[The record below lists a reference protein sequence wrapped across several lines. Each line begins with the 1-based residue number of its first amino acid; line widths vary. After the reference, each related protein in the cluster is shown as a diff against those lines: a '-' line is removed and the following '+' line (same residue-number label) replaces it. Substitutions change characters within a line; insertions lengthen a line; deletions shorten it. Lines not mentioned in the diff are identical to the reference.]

1 MTTTHFRT
9 CNLCE
14 AMCGLDIKVVDSEI
28 TSIAGDKNDAFS
40 RGHICPKAVAMK
52 DIYNDPNR
60 LKTPVRRTADGWE
73 GISWAAAF
81 SEIIEKT
88 QQIQAKYGNNA
99 VGVYQGNPSIHNLGT
114 TLNSANFF
122 RLLKTKNMFSAT
134 SADQL
139 PHHFAAWQM
148 FGHPLLMPIPDID
161 RTDFWLIFGGNPIAS
176 NGSIMSSPD
185 VAHRLAAIQQR
196 GGKVIVVD
204 PRRTETADKSTAHFF
219 IRPNADVFLLLALI
233 HVVFAEKGVNLGKNA
248 DYTEGVALL
257 EKCVADFSPEAVA
270 AVTGIKAVAIR
281 RLAHDF
287 RTAKSAVCYGRV
299 GVSTQTFGTLSQW
312 LINALNVITD
322 NCDSEGGAMFT
333 APAFEILRKS
343 KAETLFNRWKSRVRG
358 LPEFMSELP
367 VAAMAEEM
375 LTEGEGQI
383 KALITS
389 CGNPV
394 LSVSNGQKM
403 DKALENLDFMVSID
417 IYVNETSRH
426 AHIILPPATGL
437 EVAHYDVT
445 FHALAI
451 RNTAKYS
458 PPLFDKGADS
468 KYDWEIFQE
477 LAHRFKG
484 ETRDFQGQAPETVLD
499 FGLQA
504 GRYKISLQQLKDSPH
519 GLDFGALQPCF
530 PQRLF
535 TEDKKINLAPTLLV
549 DDLARA
555 QKYLADF
562 QAQQPTPDSQNPKP
576 DNRNQE
582 YPLILIG
589 RRHLRDNNSWMH
601 NSERLVKGR
610 NRCTLLIHP
619 KDAQALKIDNQQ
631 IVKVSSRVGTVE
643 LPVELTDSMM
653 QGVVCMP
660 HGYGHGRANVRL
672 DVARKHAG
680 VSVNDLTDEYVLDDL
695 TGNAAFSN
703 VAVRVISNVIEI

>member
-14 AMCGLDIKVVDSEI
+14 AMCGLEIKVVNNDI

-60 LKTPVRRTADGWE
+60 LKTPVRRTAEGWE
-73 GISWAAAF
+73 SISWDAAF

-88 QQIQAKYGNNA
+88 HQIQAKYGHNA

-114 TLNSANFF
+114 ALNSANFF

-185 VAHRLAAIQQR
+185 VAHRLAAIRQR

-219 IRPNADVFLLLALI
+219 IRPNADVYLLLALI
-233 HVVFAEKGVNLGKNA
+233 HVVFAEKGVKMGKNA
-248 DYTEGVALL
+248 DYTEGVNLL
-257 EKCVADFSPEAVA
+257 EKCVLDYSPEAVA
-270 AVTGIKAVAIR
+270 DATGIAAADIR

-287 RTAKSAVCYGRV
+287 MAAKSAVCYGRV
-299 GVSTQTFGTLSQW
+299 GVSTQSFGTLSQW
-312 LINALNVITD
+312 LINALNVVTD
-322 NCDSEGGAMFT
+322 NCDREGGAMFT
-333 APAFEILRKS
+333 APAFDILRKS

-358 LPEFMSELP
+358 LPEFMGELP

-383 KALITS
+383 KALFTS

-394 LSVSNGQKM
+394 LSVPNGQKM

-417 IYVNETSRH
+417 IYINETSRH

-437 EVAHYDVT
+437 EVPHYDVT
-445 FHALAI
+445 FHVLAI

-458 PPLFDKGADS
+458 PPLFDKCNES

-484 ETRDFQGQAPETVLD
+484 ETGDFQGQAPETALD

-504 GRYKISLQQLKDSPH
+504 GRYKISLQQLKDNPH
-519 GLDFGALQPCF
+519 GLDFGALQPAF

-535 TEDKKINLAPTLLV
+535 TEDKKINLAPALLV
-549 DDLARA
+549 EDLERARLYLQKNKA
-555 QKYLADF
+555 QTLEND
-562 QAQQPTPDSQNPKP
+562 TPQ
-576 DNRNQE
+576 
-582 YPLILIG
+582 YPFILIG

-619 KDAQALKIDNQQ
+619 KDAQALNIDNQQ
-631 IVKVSSRVGTVE
+631 VVKVSSRVGTIE

-672 DVARKHAG
+672 DVARQHAG
-680 VSVNDLTDEYVLDDL
+680 VSVNDLTDEYVLDEL

-703 VAVRVISNVIEI
+703 VAVRIG

>member
-1 MTTTHFRT
+1 MNKTHFRT

-14 AMCGLDIKVVDSEI
+14 AMCGLEIRVVNNEI

-52 DIYNDPNR
+52 DIYSDPNR

-73 GISWAAAF
+73 AISWESAF

-88 QQIQAKYGNNA
+88 RKIQAKYGNNA
-99 VGVYQGNPSIHNLGT
+99 VAVYQGNPSIHNLGT

-185 VAHRLAAIQQR
+185 VAHRLAAIRQR
-196 GGKVIVVD
+196 GGKVIVID
-204 PRRTETADKSTAHFF
+204 PRRTETADKSTEHFF

-233 HVVFAEKGVNLGKNA
+233 HVIFEEKGVDLGKNA
-248 DYTEGVALL
+248 DYTEGVLLL
-257 EKCVADFSPEAVA
+257 EKCVSDFSPEAVA
-270 AVTGIKAVAIR
+270 DITGIAAVDIR
-281 RLAHDF
+281 RLAYAF
-287 RTAKSAVCYGRV
+287 KAAKSAVCYGRV
-299 GVSTQTFGTLSQW
+299 GVSTQSFGTLSQW
-312 LINALNVITD
+312 LINALNVVTN
-322 NCDSEGGAMFT
+322 NCDREGGAMFT

-343 KAETLFNRWKSRVRG
+343 KAETIFNRWQSRVRG

-367 VAAMAEEM
+367 VAAMAEEI
-375 LTEGEGQI
+375 LTAGEGQI
-383 KALITS
+383 KALFTS

-394 LSVSNGQKM
+394 LSVPNGQKM
-403 DKALENLDFMVSID
+403 DIALENLDFMVSID
-417 IYVNETSRH
+417 IYINETSRH
-426 AHIILPPATGL
+426 AHIILPTATGL
-437 EVAHYDVT
+437 ETAHYDVT

-458 PPLFDKGADS
+458 PPLFEKSDNA

-484 ETRDFQGQAPETVLD
+484 ETDDFKAVPPEMTLD
-499 FGLQA
+499 FGLKM
-504 GRYKISLQQLKDSPH
+504 GRYKTSLQALIDHPH
-519 GLDFGALQPCF
+519 GLDFGALQPSF
-530 PQRLF
+530 PERLF
-535 TEDKKINLAPTLLV
+535 TDDKKINLAPALLV
-549 DDLARA
+549 ADLERARQYLDNYAA
-555 QKYLADF
+555 QNGENSPSRF
-562 QAQQPTPDSQNPKP
+562 VGTSSQ
-576 DNRNQE
+576 
-582 YPLILIG
+582 YPLALIG

-601 NSERLVKGR
+601 NSERLVRGR
-610 NRCTLLIHP
+610 NRCTLLMHP
-619 KDAQALKIDNQQ
+619 KDAQALNVNNQDV
-631 IVKVSSRVGTVE
+631 VKVSSRVGTIE
-643 LPVELTDSMM
+643 LPIECTDSMM

-672 DVARKHAG
+672 DVARQHAG
-680 VSVNDLTDEYVLDDL
+680 VSVNDLTDEEVLDEL

-703 VAVRVISNVIEI
+703 VLVRVEKAA

>member
-1 MTTTHFRT
+1 MTATHFRT

-14 AMCGLDIKVVDSEI
+14 AMCGLEIHVENNVVK
-28 TSIAGDKNDAFS
+28 TIAGDKNDLFS

-52 DIYNDPNR
+52 DIYSDPNR
-60 LKTPVRRTADGWE
+60 LKTPVRRTAEGWQS
-73 GISWAAAF
+73 ISWEEAF
-81 SEIIEKT
+81 VEIVEKT
-88 QQIQAKYGNNA
+88 KAIQEKHGNNA
-99 VGVYQGNPSIHNLGT
+99 VGIYQGNPSIHNWGT

-122 RLLKTKNMFSAT
+122 RLLRTKNMFSAT

-185 VAHRLAAIQQR
+185 VAHRLAAIRQR
-196 GGKVIVVD
+196 GGKVVVVD
-204 PRRTETADKSTAHFF
+204 PRRTETAEKSSSHFF

-233 HVVFAEKGVNLGKNA
+233 HVVFAKNGVKLGKNA
-248 DYTEGVALL
+248 DYTEGSLLL
-257 EKCVADFSPEAVA
+257 EKCVVDFSPEAVSEI
-270 AVTGIKAVAIR
+270 TGIAATDIYGLAI
-281 RLAHDF
+281 DF
-287 RTAKSAVCYGRV
+287 MAAKTAVCYGRV
-299 GVSTQTFGTLSQW
+299 GVSTQSFGTLSQW
-312 LINALNVITD
+312 LINALNVLTG

-343 KAETLFNRWKSRVRG
+343 KAETIFNRWQSRVRG

-367 VAAMAEEM
+367 VAAMAEEV

-383 KALITS
+383 RALFTS

-394 LSVSNGQKM
+394 LSVPNGQKM

-417 IYVNETSRH
+417 IYINETTRH

-437 EVAHYDVT
+437 EISHYDVT

-458 PPLFDKGADS
+458 PPLFDKGENA

-484 ETRDFQGQAPETVLD
+484 ETGDFKPEPPENILD
-499 FGLQA
+499 MGLQF
-504 GRYKISLQQLKDSPH
+504 GRYKISLQQLKDNPH
-519 GLDFGALQPCF
+519 GLDFGALQPSF
-530 PQRLF
+530 PDRLF
-535 TEDKKINLAPTLLV
+535 TENKKINLAPAVLV
-549 DDLARA
+549 ADLERA
-555 QKYLADF
+555 KRYLATSENG
-562 QAQQPTPDSQNPKP
+562 QQKGKFT
-576 DNRNQE
+576 
-582 YPLILIG
+582 LIG

-610 NRCTLLIHP
+610 NRCTLLINS
-619 KDAQALKIDNQQ
+619 KDAASLSVENQEV
-631 IVKVSSRVGTVE
+631 VKVNSRVGSIE

-653 QGVVCMP
+653 RGVVCMP
-660 HGYGHGRANVRL
+660 HGYGHGRANVQL
-672 DVARKHAG
+672 DVARQHAG

-703 VAVRVISNVIEI
+703 VLVSIEKMIVA

>member
-14 AMCGLDIKVVDSEI
+14 AMCGLEIHVENNTI

-60 LKTPVRRTADGWE
+60 LKTPVRRTANGWE
-73 GISWAAAF
+73 AISWEEAF
-81 SEIIEKT
+81 VEIIEKT
-88 QQIQAKYGNNA
+88 KSIQEKYGNNA
-99 VGVYQGNPSIHNLGT
+99 VGVYQGNPSIHNWGT

-122 RLLKTKNMFSAT
+122 RLLRTKNMFSAT
-134 SADQL
+134 STDQL

-148 FGHPLLMPIPDID
+148 FGHSFLLPIPDID

-185 VAHRLAAIQQR
+185 VAHRLAAIRQR

-204 PRRTETADKSTAHFF
+204 PRRTETAEKSSEHFF

-233 HVVFAEKGVNLGKNA
+233 HVVFAKNGVNLGKNG
-248 DYTEGVALL
+248 DFTEGVAEL
-257 EKCVADFSPEAVA
+257 EKLVSDFSPEAVA
-270 AVTGIKAVAIR
+270 EITGVSAAAIQG
-281 RLAHDF
+281 LAEDF
-287 RTAKSAVCYGRV
+287 MAAKSAVCYGRV
-299 GVSTQTFGTLSQW
+299 GVSTQSFGTLCQW
-312 LINALNVITD
+312 LINALNVLTG
-322 NCDSEGGAMFT
+322 NCDREGGAMFT

-343 KAETLFNRWKSRVRG
+343 KAETIFNRWKSRVRG

-367 VAAMAEEM
+367 VAAMAEEV

-383 KALITS
+383 RALITS

-394 LSVSNGQKM
+394 LSVPNGQKM
-403 DKALENLDFMVSID
+403 DIALENLDFMVSID
-417 IYVNETSRH
+417 IYINETTRH

-437 EVAHYDVT
+437 EISHYDIT
-445 FHALAI
+445 FHVLAI

-458 PPLFDKGADS
+458 PPLFEKAEGA

-484 ETRDFQGQAPETVLD
+484 ETGDFKPEPPENTLD
-499 FGLQA
+499 LGLQH
-504 GRYKISLQQLKDSPH
+504 GRYKISLQQLKDNPH

-530 PQRLF
+530 PERLF
-535 TEDKKINLAPTLLV
+535 TDDKKINLVPTLLV
-549 DDLARA
+549 QDLERARA
-555 QKYLADF
+555 FWLTTKK
-562 QAQQPTPDSQNPKP
+562 SVN
-576 DNRNQE
+576 NRPPQ
-582 YPLILIG
+582 YPFALIG

-601 NSERLVKGR
+601 NSERLVRGR

-619 KDAQALKIDNQQ
+619 DDAKLLNIDNQQ
-631 IVKVSSRVGTVE
+631 VVKVSSRIGSVE
-643 LPVELTDSMM
+643 LPAEWSDSMM

-660 HGYGHGRANVRL
+660 HGYGHGRANVKL
-672 DVARKHAG
+672 DVAQKHAG
-680 VSVNDLTDEYVLDDL
+680 VSVNDLTDEQVLDDL

-703 VAVRVISNVIEI
+703 VSVSVELAV

>member
-14 AMCGLDIKVVDSEI
+14 AMCGLEIHVVDNTV
-28 TSIAGDKNDAFS
+28 TSIAGDKNDPFS

-52 DIYNDPNR
+52 DIYSDPNR
-60 LKTPVRRTADGWE
+60 LKTPVRRTTNGWE
-73 GISWAAAF
+73 SISWNAAF
-81 SEIIEKT
+81 TEIVAKMKE
-88 QQIQAKYGNNA
+88 IQAKYGNNA
-99 VGVYQGNPSIHNLGT
+99 VGVYQGNPSIHNWGT

-148 FGHPLLMPIPDID
+148 FGHPLLMPIPDVD
-161 RTDFWLIFGGNPIAS
+161 HTDFWLIFGGNPIAS

-185 VAHRLAAIQQR
+185 IGHRLAAIRQR

-233 HVVFAEKGVNLGKNA
+233 HLIFKEKGVSLGKNA
-248 DYTEGVALL
+248 EYTEGSLLL
-257 EKCVADFSPEAVA
+257 EQCVADYSPEAVA
-270 AVTGIKAVAIR
+270 DITGIAATDIR
-281 RLAHDF
+281 RLAQEF
-287 RTAKSAVCYGRV
+287 MAAKTAVCYGRV
-299 GVSTQTFGTLSQW
+299 GVSTQSFGTLSQW
-312 LINALNVITD
+312 LINALNVITN

-343 KAETLFNRWKSRVRG
+343 KAETMFNRWQSRVRG
-358 LPEFMSELP
+358 LPEFMGELP
-367 VAAMAEEM
+367 VAAMAEEI

-394 LSVSNGQKM
+394 LSVPNGQKM

-417 IYVNETSRH
+417 IYINETSRH
-426 AHIILPPATGL
+426 ANIILPPATGL
-437 EVAHYDVT
+437 ETSHYDIT

-458 PPLFDKGADS
+458 PPLFDKGAES

-484 ETRDFQGQAPETVLD
+484 ETEVFQAQAPETTLD

-504 GRYKISLQQLKDSPH
+504 GRYKIALQTLKDNPH
-519 GLDFGALQPCF
+519 GLDFGALQSCF
-530 PQRLF
+530 PERLF
-535 TEDKKINLAPTLLV
+535 TNDKKINLAPTLLV
-549 DDLARA
+549 QDLARA
-555 QKYLADF
+555 KNHLA
-562 QAQQPTPDSQNPKP
+562 QHKSQNRTPQYFP
-576 DNRNQE
+576 FT
-582 YPLILIG
+582 LIG

-619 KDAQALKIDNQQ
+619 DDAKTLNIDNQQ
-631 IVKVSSRVGTVE
+631 VVKVSSRVGTIE
-643 LPVELTDSMM
+643 LPAELTDSMM
-653 QGVVCMP
+653 RGVVCMP
-660 HGYGHGRANVRL
+660 HGYGHGRANIRL
-672 DVARKHAG
+672 DIAQKHAG
-680 VSVNDLTDEYVLDDL
+680 VSVNDLTDEHVLDDL

-703 VAVRVISNVIEI
+703 VAVRID

>member
-1 MTTTHFRT
+1 MTTIHFRT

-14 AMCGLDIKVVDSEI
+14 AMCGLEIHVVDNAVTRIE
-28 TSIAGDKNDAFS
+28 GDKNDPFS

-52 DIYNDPNR
+52 DIYSDPNR
-60 LKTPVRRTADGWE
+60 LKTPVRRTTNGWE
-73 GISWAAAF
+73 AISWNAAF
-81 SEIIEKT
+81 TEIVAKT
-88 QQIQAKYGNNA
+88 KEIQAKYGNNA
-99 VGVYQGNPSIHNLGT
+99 VGVYQGNPSIHNWGT

-148 FGHPLLMPIPDID
+148 FGHPLLMPIPDVD

-185 VAHRLAAIQQR
+185 IGHRLAAIRQR
-196 GGKVIVVD
+196 GGKVVVVD

-233 HVVFAEKGVNLGKNA
+233 HVVFKEKGVNLGKNA
-248 DYTEGVALL
+248 EYTEGSLLL
-257 EKCVADFSPEAVA
+257 EQCVADYAPEAVA
-270 AVTGIKAVAIR
+270 DITGIAAADIWQ
-281 RLAHDF
+281 LAREF
-287 RTAKSAVCYGRV
+287 MAAKSAVCYGRV
-299 GVSTQTFGTLSQW
+299 GVSTQSFGTLSQW

-322 NCDSEGGAMFT
+322 NSDKEGGAMFT

-343 KAETLFNRWKSRVRG
+343 KAETLFNRWQSRVRG
-358 LPEFMSELP
+358 LPEFMGELP
-367 VAAMAEEM
+367 VAAMAEEI

-383 KALITS
+383 KALMTS

-394 LSVSNGQKM
+394 LSVPNGQKM

-417 IYVNETSRH
+417 IYINETSRH

-437 EVAHYDVT
+437 ETSHYDVT

-458 PPLFDKGADS
+458 PPLFDKGEDS

-477 LAHRFKG
+477 LAHRFKEETNEFKG
-484 ETRDFQGQAPETVLD
+484 ESNDLKEKTNDFKAQAPETVLD
-499 FGLQA
+499 FGLQM
-504 GRYKISLQQLKDSPH
+504 GRYKISLQQLKDNPH

-530 PQRLF
+530 PERLF
-535 TEDKKINLAPTLLV
+535 THDKKINLAPTLLV
-549 DDLARA
+549 QDLARA
-555 QKYLADF
+555 KAYLA
-562 QAQQPTPDSQNPKP
+562 QHKTQKGTPQYFPFT
-576 DNRNQE
+576 
-582 YPLILIG
+582 LIG

-601 NSERLVKGR
+601 NSERLMKGR
-610 NRCTLLIHP
+610 NRCTLLMNP
-619 KDAQALKIDNQQ
+619 ADAKALNIGNQQ
-631 IVKVSSRVGTVE
+631 VVKLSSRIGTIE
-643 LPVELTDSMM
+643 LPAELTDSMM

-672 DVARKHAG
+672 DVAQKHAG
-680 VSVNDLTDEYVLDDL
+680 VSVNDLTDEQVLDEL

-703 VAVRVISNVIEI
+703 VAVRVSH

>member
-1 MTTTHFRT
+1 MTSTHFRT

-14 AMCGLDIKVVDSEI
+14 AMCGLKIQVENDAVK
-28 TSIAGDKNDAFS
+28 SIEGDKNDSFS

-73 GISWAAAF
+73 PISWDDAYT
-81 SEIIEKT
+81 EIVEKT
-88 QQIQAKYGNNA
+88 KAIQAKHGNNA

-114 TLNSANFF
+114 TLNSANLF
-122 RLLKTKNMFSAT
+122 RLLRTKNMFSAT

-148 FGHPLLMPIPDID
+148 FGHPMLLPIPDID
-161 RTDFWLIFGGNPIAS
+161 NTDFWLIFGGNPIAS
-176 NGSIMSSPD
+176 NGSIMSAPD
-185 VAHRLAAIQQR
+185 VAHRLSAIRQR

-204 PRRTETADKSTAHFF
+204 PRRTETADKSSAHFF

-233 HVVFAEKGVNLGKNA
+233 HVVYAKNGVKMDKNA
-248 DYTEGVALL
+248 DYTEGSLEL

-270 AVTGIKAVAIR
+270 AVTGIAAAEIE
-281 RLAHDF
+281 RLATDF
-287 RTAKSAVCYGRV
+287 MAAKTAVCYGRV
-299 GVSTQTFGTLSQW
+299 GVSTQRFGTLCQW
-312 LINALNVITD
+312 LINALNVLTG

-343 KAETLFNRWKSRVRG
+343 KAETIFNRWQSRVRG

-367 VAAMAEEM
+367 VAAMAEEI

-394 LSVSNGQKM
+394 LSVPNGLKM
-403 DKALENLDFMVSID
+403 DKALENLDFMVSFD
-417 IYVNETSRH
+417 IYINETTRH
-426 AHIILPPATGL
+426 AHLILPPATGL
-437 EVAHYDVT
+437 EVSHYDVT
-445 FHALAI
+445 FHVLAI

-458 PPLFDKGADS
+458 PPLFAKAEGA

-484 ETRDFQGQAPETVLD
+484 ETGDFKPEPPENTLD
-499 FGLQA
+499 MGLKF
-504 GRYKISLQQLKDSPH
+504 GRYKISLQDLKDNPH

-530 PQRLF
+530 PERLF
-535 TEDKKINLAPTLLV
+535 TENKKINLAPSLLV
-549 DDLARA
+549 ADLERAR
-555 QKYLADF
+555 KYLDADKNVHRTSDTVHL
-562 QAQQPTPDSQNPKP
+562 P
-576 DNRNQE
+576 
-582 YPLILIG
+582 YPFALIG

-601 NSERLVKGR
+601 NSERLVRGR
-610 NRCTLLIHP
+610 NRCTLLIHTD
-619 KDAQALKIDNQQ
+619 DAKALNIDNQQ
-631 IVKVSSRVGTVE
+631 VVKVNSRIGSVE
-643 LPVELTDSMM
+643 LPAELTDSMM
-653 QGVVCMP
+653 RGVLCMP
-660 HGYGHGRANVRL
+660 HGYGHGRAKVQL
-672 DVARKHAG
+672 DVARKNAG

-703 VAVRVISNVIEI
+703 VFVNVELVS

>member
-14 AMCGLDIKVVDSEI
+14 AMCGLEI
-28 TSIAGDKNDAFS
+28 HVENNTIMSIAGDKNDAFS

-60 LKTPVRRTADGWE
+60 LKTPVRRTANGWE
-73 GISWAAAF
+73 AISWGDAF
-81 SEIIEKT
+81 AEIVEKT
-88 QQIQAKYGNNA
+88 KTIQEKYGNNA
-99 VGVYQGNPSIHNLGT
+99 VGVYQGNPSIHNWGT

-122 RLLKTKNMFSAT
+122 RLLRTKNMFSAT
-134 SADQL
+134 STDQL

-148 FGHPLLMPIPDID
+148 FGHPFLLPIPDID
-161 RTDFWLIFGGNPIAS
+161 HTDFWLIFGGNPIAS

-185 VAHRLAAIQQR
+185 VAHRLAAIRQR

-204 PRRTETADKSTAHFF
+204 PRRTETAEKSSEHFF

-233 HVVFAEKGVNLGKNA
+233 HVVFAKKSVNLGKNA
-248 DYTEGVALL
+248 NFTEGVAEL
-257 EKCVADFSPEAVA
+257 EKLVLDFSPEAVSEITGVSA
-270 AVTGIKAVAIR
+270 AAIQV
-281 RLAHDF
+281 LAEDF
-287 RTAKSAVCYGRV
+287 MAAKSAVCYGRV
-299 GVSTQTFGTLSQW
+299 GVSTQSFGTLCQW
-312 LINALNVITD
+312 LINALNVLTG
-322 NCDSEGGAMFT
+322 NCDREGGAMFT

-343 KAETLFNRWKSRVRG
+343 KAETIFNRWKSRVRG

-367 VAAMAEEM
+367 VAAMAEEV

-383 KALITS
+383 RALITS

-394 LSVSNGQKM
+394 LSVPNGQKM
-403 DKALENLDFMVSID
+403 DIALENLDFMVSID
-417 IYVNETSRH
+417 IYVNETTRH

-437 EVAHYDVT
+437 EISHYDIT
-445 FHALAI
+445 FHVLAI

-458 PPLFDKGADS
+458 SPLFAKAEGA

-484 ETRDFQGQAPETVLD
+484 ETGDFKPEPPENTLD
-499 FGLQA
+499 LGLQH
-504 GRYKISLQQLKDSPH
+504 GRYKISLQQLKDNPH

-530 PQRLF
+530 PERLF
-535 TEDKKINLAPTLLV
+535 TDDKKINLAPSLLV
-549 DDLARA
+549 KDLERARA
-555 QKYLADF
+555 FWVA
-562 QAQQPTPDSQNPKP
+562 TQNPLKNAP
-576 DNRNQE
+576 PQ
-582 YPLILIG
+582 YPFALIG

-601 NSERLVKGR
+601 NSERLVRGR

-619 KDAQALKIDNQQ
+619 DDAKLLNIDNQQ
-631 IVKVSSRVGTVE
+631 VVKVISRVGAVE
-643 LPVELTDSMM
+643 LPAEWSDSMM

-660 HGYGHGRANVRL
+660 HGYGHGRANVQL

-680 VSVNDLTDEYVLDDL
+680 VSVNDLTDEHVLDDL

-703 VAVRVISNVIEI
+703 VSVRVELAV

>member
-14 AMCGLDIKVVDSEI
+14 AMCGLEIKVVNNDI

-73 GISWAAAF
+73 SISWDAAF
-81 SEIIEKT
+81 SEIIEKM

-185 VAHRLAAIQQR
+185 VAHRLAAIRQR

-204 PRRTETADKSTAHFF
+204 PRRTETADKSTEHFF

-233 HVVFAEKGVNLGKNA
+233 HVVFAEKGVKLGKNA
-248 DYTEGVALL
+248 DYTEGVDLL
-257 EKCVADFSPEAVA
+257 KKCVADFSPEAVA
-270 AVTGIKAVAIR
+270 DVTGIAAAEIR

-287 RTAKSAVCYGRV
+287 RTAKTAVCYGRV
-299 GVSTQTFGTLSQW
+299 GVSTQSFGTLSQW
-312 LINALNVITD
+312 LINALNVVTD

-343 KAETLFNRWKSRVRG
+343 KAETLFNRWKSRIRG
-358 LPEFMSELP
+358 LPEFMGELP
-367 VAAMAEEM
+367 VAAMAEEI

-394 LSVSNGQKM
+394 LSVPNGQKM

-437 EVAHYDVT
+437 EVPHYDVT
-445 FHALAI
+445 FHLLAI

-458 PPLFDKGADS
+458 PPLFDKGDNS

-484 ETRDFQGQAPETVLD
+484 ETTDFQGQTPETVLD

-504 GRYKISLQQLKDSPH
+504 GRYKISLQQLKDNPH
-519 GLDFGALQPCF
+519 GLDFGALQPAF

-535 TEDKKINLAPTLLV
+535 TEDKKINLAPALLV
-549 DDLARA
+549 EDLERARLHL
-555 QKYLADF
+555 QKNQTQTREND
-562 QAQQPTPDSQNPKP
+562 TPQ
-576 DNRNQE
+576 
-582 YPLILIG
+582 YPLTLIG

-619 KDAQALKIDNQQ
+619 KDAQALNIDNQQ
-631 IVKVSSRVGTVE
+631 IVKISSRVGTIE

-703 VAVRVISNVIEI
+703 VAVRING

>member
-14 AMCGLDIKVVDSEI
+14 AMCGLEIKVINNDI
-28 TSIAGDKNDAFS
+28 TSIAGDKDDALS

-73 GISWAAAF
+73 TISWDAAF
-81 SEIIEKT
+81 SEIVEKT

-114 TLNSANFF
+114 MLNSGNFF

-185 VAHRLAAIQQR
+185 VAHRLAAIRQR

-204 PRRTETADKSTAHFF
+204 PRRTETADKSTEHFF

-233 HVVFAEKGVNLGKNA
+233 HVIFAEKGVKLGKNA
-248 DYTEGVALL
+248 DYTEGVDAL

-270 AVTGIKAVAIR
+270 DVTSIAATAIW

-287 RTAKSAVCYGRV
+287 MAAKSAVCYGRV
-299 GVSTQTFGTLSQW
+299 GVSTQSFGTLSQW
-312 LINALNVITD
+312 LINALNVVTD

-333 APAFEILRKS
+333 APAFDILRKS

-383 KALITS
+383 KALFTS

-394 LSVSNGQKM
+394 LSVPNGQKM
-403 DKALENLDFMVSID
+403 DNALENLDFMVSID

-445 FHALAI
+445 FHLLAI

-458 PPLFDKGADS
+458 PPLFDKGEGS

-484 ETRDFQGQAPETVLD
+484 ETGDFQGQAPETVLD

-504 GRYKISLQQLKDSPH
+504 GRYKISLQQLKDNPH

-530 PQRLF
+530 PERLF
-535 TEDKKINLAPTLLV
+535 TKDKKINVTPALLV
-549 DDLARA
+549 EDLERARL
-555 QKYLADF
+555 YLRNAPAKNAEND
-562 QAQQPTPDSQNPKP
+562 TPQ
-576 DNRNQE
+576 
-582 YPLILIG
+582 YPFILIG

-601 NSERLVKGR
+601 NSERLVRGR

-619 KDAQALKIDNQQ
+619 KDAQALNIDNQQ

-643 LPVELTDSMM
+643 LPVECTDSMM

-680 VSVNDLTDEYVLDDL
+680 VSVNDLTDECVLDDL

-703 VAVRVISNVIEI
+703 VAVSVEISNSTLAL

>member
-14 AMCGLDIKVVDSEI
+14 AMCGLEIKVENNDIK
-28 TSIAGDKNDAFS
+28 SINGDKNDAFS

-60 LKTPVRRTADGWE
+60 LKTPVRRTANGWE
-73 GISWAAAF
+73 AISWEDAF
-81 SEIIEKT
+81 TEIIDKT
-88 QQIQAKYGNNA
+88 KAIQAEYGNNA
-99 VGVYQGNPSIHNLGT
+99 IGVYQGNPSIHNLGT

-122 RLLKTKNMFSAT
+122 RLLRTKNMFSAT

-185 VAHRLAAIQQR
+185 VAKRLAAIKER
-196 GGKVIVVD
+196 GGKVVVVD
-204 PRRTETADKSTAHFF
+204 PRRTETADKSSEHLF

-233 HVVFAEKGVNLGKNA
+233 HEVFAQKGVKLGKNA
-248 DYTEGVALL
+248 EYTEGVSEL
-257 EKCVADFSPEAVA
+257 ENLVSDFSPEAVSA
-270 AVTGIKAVAIR
+270 ITGISSAQIAQ
-281 RLAHDF
+281 LAKGF
-287 RTAKSAVCYGRV
+287 MAAKSAVCYGRV
-299 GVSTQTFGTLSQW
+299 GVSTQSFGTLSQW
-312 LINALNVITD
+312 LINALNVLTG

-333 APAFEILRKS
+333 APAFDILRKS
-343 KAETLFNRWKSRVRG
+343 KAETLFNRWQSRVRG

-367 VAAMAEEM
+367 CAAMADEII
-375 LTEGEGQI
+375 TKGDGQI
-383 KALITS
+383 RALFTS

-394 LSVSNGQKM
+394 LSVPNGRKM
-403 DKALENLDFMVSID
+403 DIALEKLDFMVSID

-445 FHALAI
+445 FHVLAI

-458 PPLFDKGADS
+458 APLFDKGEAS

-477 LAHRFKG
+477 LAHRFKNEEG
-484 ETRDFQGQAPETVLD
+484 EFKPEPPETVLD
-499 FGLQA
+499 KGLQF
-504 GRYKISLQQLKDSPH
+504 GRYKISLQQLKANPH

-530 PQRLF
+530 PERLF
-535 TEDKKINLAPTLLV
+535 TEDKKINLAPRLLTQ
-549 DDLARA
+549 DLERA
-555 QKYLADF
+555 KKHWLDS
-562 QAQQPTPDSQNPKP
+562 QQPFA
-576 DNRNQE
+576 DNTQKK
-582 YPLILIG
+582 YPFMLIG

-619 KDAQALKIDNQQ
+619 EDARALNIDNQQ
-631 IVKVSSRVGTVE
+631 LIKVSSRVGTVQ
-643 LPVELTDSMM
+643 LPAEWSDSMM
-653 QGVVCMP
+653 EGVVCMP
-660 HGYGHGRANVRL
+660 HGYGHGRANVKL
-672 DVARKHAG
+672 DVAKRHAG
-680 VSVNDLTDEYVLDDL
+680 VSVNDLTDELILDEL

-703 VAVRVISNVIEI
+703 VCVNIS

>member
-14 AMCGLDIKVVDSEI
+14 AMCGLEIKVENSDIV
-28 TSIAGDKNDAFS
+28 SINGDKNDAFS

-73 GISWAAAF
+73 AISWDEAF
-81 SEIIEKT
+81 SEIIDKT
-88 QQIQAKYGNNA
+88 KAIQAEYGNNA

-122 RLLKTKNMFSAT
+122 RLLRTKNMFSAT

-185 VAHRLAAIQQR
+185 VGKRLSAIKQR

-204 PRRTETADKSTAHFF
+204 PRRTETAEKSSEHLF
-219 IRPNADVFLLLALI
+219 IRPNADVFLLLALTHEI
-233 HVVFAEKGVNLGKNA
+233 FAKKGVKLGKNA
-248 DYTEGVALL
+248 EYTEGVSEL
-257 EKCVADFSPEAVA
+257 ENLVSDYSPEAVA
-270 AVTGIKAVAIR
+270 AITGISAPQIEQ
-281 RLAHDF
+281 LAAGF
-287 RTAKSAVCYGRV
+287 MAAKSAVCYGRV
-299 GVSTQTFGTLSQW
+299 GVSTQTFGTVSQW
-312 LINALNVITD
+312 LINALNVLTG
-322 NCDSEGGAMFT
+322 NCDNEGGAMFT

-343 KAETLFNRWKSRVRG
+343 KAETLFNRWQSRVRG

-367 VAAMAEEM
+367 CAAMADEII
-375 LTEGEGQI
+375 TKGDGQVR
-383 KALITS
+383 ALFTS

-394 LSVSNGQKM
+394 LSVPNGRKM
-403 DKALENLDFMVSID
+403 DIALEKLDFMVSID

-445 FHALAI
+445 FHVLAI

-458 PPLFDKGADS
+458 APLFDKAVGA

-484 ETRDFQGQAPETVLD
+484 EAGEFTPEPPETQLD
-499 FGLQA
+499 KGLQF
-504 GRYKISLQQLKDSPH
+504 GRYKISLQQLKDNPH
-519 GLDFGALQPCF
+519 GLDLGALQPCF
-530 PQRLF
+530 PERLF
-535 TEDKKINLAPTLLV
+535 TEDKKINLAPRLLTEDMERV
-549 DDLARA
+549 K
-555 QKYLADF
+555 KYWADF
-562 QAQQPTPDSQNPKP
+562 KQQAADAVQQQ
-576 DNRNQE
+576 
-582 YPLILIG
+582 YPFTLIG

-619 KDAQALKIDNQQ
+619 EDAQALNIDNQQ
-631 IVKVSSRVGTVE
+631 LVKVNSRVGTVQ
-643 LPVELTDSMM
+643 LPVELSDSMM

-660 HGYGHGRANVRL
+660 HGYGHGRANVKL
-672 DVARKHAG
+672 DVAKRHAG
-680 VSVNDLTDEYVLDDL
+680 VSVNDLTDELVLDDL

-703 VAVRVISNVIEI
+703 VRVNIS

>member
-14 AMCGLDIKVVDSEI
+14 AMCGLEIKVENNDIK
-28 TSIAGDKNDAFS
+28 SINGDKNDAFS

-73 GISWAAAF
+73 AISWADAF
-81 SEIIEKT
+81 TEIIGKT
-88 QQIQAKYGNNA
+88 KAIQAEYGNNA

-122 RLLKTKNMFSAT
+122 RLLRTKNMFSAT

-185 VAHRLAAIQQR
+185 VAKRLSAIKER
-196 GGKVIVVD
+196 GGKVVVVD
-204 PRRTETADKSTAHFF
+204 PRRTETADKSNEHLF

-233 HVVFAEKGVNLGKNA
+233 HEVFAKNGLKLGKNA
-248 DYTEGVALL
+248 EYTEGVSELKNL
-257 EKCVADFSPEAVA
+257 VSDFSPEAVSEI
-270 AVTGIKAVAIR
+270 TGISTAQIAQ
-281 RLAHDF
+281 LAKGF
-287 RTAKSAVCYGRV
+287 MAAKSAVCYGRV
-299 GVSTQTFGTLSQW
+299 GVSTQSFGTLSQW
-312 LINALNVITD
+312 LINALNVLTG

-333 APAFEILRKS
+333 APAFDILRKS
-343 KAETLFNRWKSRVRG
+343 KAETLFNRWQSRVRG

-367 VAAMAEEM
+367 CAAMADEII
-375 LTEGEGQI
+375 TKGDGQI
-383 KALITS
+383 RALFTS

-394 LSVSNGQKM
+394 LSVPNGRKM
-403 DKALENLDFMVSID
+403 DVALEKLDFMVSID

-445 FHALAI
+445 FHVLAI

-458 PPLFDKGADS
+458 APLFDKGEAS

-477 LAHRFKG
+477 LAHRFKSEEG
-484 ETRDFQGQAPETVLD
+484 EFKPEPPETVLD
-499 FGLQA
+499 KGLQF
-504 GRYKISLQQLKDSPH
+504 GRYKISLQQLKDNPH
-519 GLDFGALQPCF
+519 GLDFGALEPCF
-530 PQRLF
+530 PERLF
-535 TEDKKINLAPTLLV
+535 TEDKKINLAPRLLTQ
-549 DDLARA
+549 DLERA
-555 QKYLADF
+555 KKHWLDSKQPLADS
-562 QAQQPTPDSQNPKP
+562 TLKK
-576 DNRNQE
+576 
-582 YPLILIG
+582 YPFMLIG

-619 KDAQALKIDNQQ
+619 EDAKALNIDNQQ
-631 IVKVSSRVGTVE
+631 LVKVNSRVGTIQ
-643 LPVELTDSMM
+643 LPAEWSNSMM

-660 HGYGHGRANVRL
+660 HGYGHGRANVKL
-672 DVARKHAG
+672 DVAKRHAG
-680 VSVNDLTDEYVLDDL
+680 VSVNDLTDELVLDEL

-703 VAVRVISNVIEI
+703 VCVNIS

>member
-1 MTTTHFRT
+1 MTATHFRT

-14 AMCGLDIKVVDSEI
+14 AMCGLEIHVENNVVK
-28 TSIAGDKNDAFS
+28 TIAGDKNDPFS

-52 DIYNDPNR
+52 DIYSDPNR
-60 LKTPVRRTADGWE
+60 LKTPVRRTADGWQS
-73 GISWAAAF
+73 ISWEEAF
-81 SEIIEKT
+81 AEIVEKT
-88 QQIQAKYGNNA
+88 KAIQEKHGNNA
-99 VGVYQGNPSIHNLGT
+99 VGIYQGNPSIHNWGT

-122 RLLKTKNMFSAT
+122 RLLRTKNMFSAT

-185 VAHRLAAIQQR
+185 VAHRLAAIRQR
-196 GGKVIVVD
+196 GGKVVVVD
-204 PRRTETADKSTAHFF
+204 PRRTETAEKSSSHFF

-233 HVVFAEKGVNLGKNA
+233 HVVFAKKGVKLGKNA
-248 DYTEGVALL
+248 AYTEGSFLL
-257 EKCVADFSPEAVA
+257 EKCVADFSPEAVSEI
-270 AVTGIKAVAIR
+270 TGISAVDIYG
-281 RLAHDF
+281 LATDF
-287 RTAKSAVCYGRV
+287 MAAKTAVCYGRV
-299 GVSTQTFGTLSQW
+299 GVSTQSFGTLSQW
-312 LINALNVITD
+312 LINALNVLTG

-343 KAETLFNRWKSRVRG
+343 KAETIFNRWQSRVRG

-367 VAAMAEEM
+367 VAAMAEEV

-383 KALITS
+383 RALFTS

-394 LSVSNGQKM
+394 LSVPNGQKM

-417 IYVNETSRH
+417 IYINETTRH

-437 EVAHYDVT
+437 EISHYDIT

-458 PPLFDKGADS
+458 PPLFDKGENA

-484 ETRDFQGQAPETVLD
+484 ETGDFKPEPPENILD
-499 FGLQA
+499 MGLQF
-504 GRYKISLQQLKDSPH
+504 GRYKISLQQLKDNPH
-519 GLDFGALQPCF
+519 GLDFGALQPSF
-530 PQRLF
+530 PDRLF
-535 TEDKKINLAPTLLV
+535 TDNKKINLAPAVLV
-549 DDLARA
+549 ADLERA
-555 QKYLADF
+555 KRYLEASENGQQKGEFA
-562 QAQQPTPDSQNPKP
+562 
-576 DNRNQE
+576 
-582 YPLILIG
+582 LIG

-610 NRCTLLIHP
+610 NRCTLLINP
-619 KDAQALKIDNQQ
+619 KDAALLSVDNQEV
-631 IVKVSSRVGTVE
+631 VKVNSRVGSIE

-653 QGVVCMP
+653 RGVVCMP
-660 HGYGHGRANVRL
+660 HGYGHGRANVQL
-672 DVARKHAG
+672 DVARQHAG

-703 VAVRVISNVIEI
+703 VLVSIEKVIVA